1 MALWCNKVDLMMLL
15 EVHRKYTDVASRR
28 SRKSLSFCHN
38 STLKN
43 TPFSKKSNLYLLL
56 LEEKVGFFLTGQKN
70 MLEKVTLFNNHK
82 SLGLVHL
89 DRVLN

>member
-56 LEEKVGFFLTGQKN
+56 LEEKVGFF
-70 MLEKVTLFNNHK
+70 FNGTK
-82 SLGLVHL
+82 KYVRES
-89 DRVLN
+89 DPF